1 MRKGLGLLCAMS
13 LLIPAGVLVASPAG
27 SATAKGPTCKTFTAS
42 VSVSPALPK
51 IGSSAVVTA
60 TVKTTGKIGGCTG
73 GPVAGVTGAAVAT
86 VYKYKGNCT
95 TLVNNKGGVTIPGTS
110 TLTWSNGKPSTILTT
125 TTQTSKVGAMPI
137 ILKLVTKVTKG
148 QYAGTTNTT
157 NVKET
162 APAGTCTATG
172 ASKATLTGFGP
183 PSAFK

>member
-1 MRKGLGLLCAMS
+1 MRKGTGVLCA
-13 LLIPAGVLVASPAG
+13 ILVVGFGAVTAAPAG
-27 SATAKGPTCKTFTAS
+27 SAAAKGPTCKTFSAT

-51 IGSSAVVTA
+51 YGAPTIVTA

-73 GPVAGVTGAAVAT
+73 GPVKGVTGAAVAT

-95 TLVNNKGGVTIPGTS
+95 TLVNGKGGTVIPGTA
-110 TLTWSNGKPSTILTT
+110 TLTWSNHKTSTILTT

-137 ILKLVTKVTKG
+137 ILKLATKITKG
-148 QYAGTTNTT
+148 QYAGTSNTT

-162 APAGTCTATG
+162 APAGTCTTTG

-183 PSAFK
+183 PSPFK